1 MGIVVDFVN
10 PVFFEIA
17 SIKVY
22 YFGFFMAMA
31 FLVTQKLLE
40 IEFNRHKIDADTTS
54 ILVAAAIGGI
64 GGAKLH
70 SVLTWDA
77 EGLFNMNT
85 GFSFQGGL
93 LGGALLV
100 AAYIRYCGENVGNA
114 AEDVAALMPLG
125 HAIGKLG
132 CFYSGD
138 GCYGTPTSL
147 PWGMSFPNGLHPTK
161 KFVHPAPLY
170 EFAMSFAIFAY
181 YYFMKRGQRRP
192 WDIFTRVVTWM
203 CLTRVAVELWRDHPN
218 MFSIGPIGVN
228 QYQLLALFAAAC
240 VQLARWI
247 ISKTMWKTSTTP
259 EAKKPTTS
267 STQKNGA
274 IKKTN

>member
-1 MGIVVDFVN
+1 
-10 PVFFEIA
+10 
-17 SIKVY
+17 
-22 YFGFFMAMA
+22 
-31 FLVTQKLLE
+31 
-40 IEFNRHKIDADTTS
+40 
-54 ILVAAAIGGI
+54 
-64 GGAKLH
+64 
-70 SVLTWDA
+70 
-77 EGLFNMNT
+77 
-85 GFSFQGGL
+85 
-93 LGGALLV
+93 
-100 AAYIRYCGENVGNA
+100 
-114 AEDVAALMPLG
+114 
-125 HAIGKLG
+125 
-132 CFYSGD
+132 
-138 GCYGTPTSL
+138 
-147 PWGMSFPNGLHPTK
+147 
-161 KFVHPAPLY
+161 
-170 EFAMSFAIFAY
+170 
-181 YYFMKRGQRRP
+181 MKRGQRRP